1 MGCVVLLML
10 VVIKCD
16 ACGRYLNVLHLKIQN
31 GILCELPAEET
42 AIENKEHPDKTIER
56 NIKKFKGQ
64 LKSMG
69 LGYDWDREVVTSDK
83 DYYKHTQRLFL
94 EFFRRGLTENKMANA
109 NWCPELG
116 TVLSNEDIVNGKSER
131 GGYDVFLK
139 PIRQWTLKITK
150 YAGRL
155 LKDLDK
161 LDWPEKIKNAQEK
174 WIGESVGRRDS

>member
-1 MGCVVLLML
+1 MINREKWIDRWEKEKIYESKNNSSKKPCFV
-10 VVIKCD
+10 CD
-16 ACGRYLNVLHLKIQN
+16 MFPYPSGNSMHVGHPRGFVATDIYSRYKRMSGYNVLHPM
-31 GILCELPAEET
+31 GWDTFGLPAEET

-116 TVLSNEDIVNGKSER
+116 TVL
-131 GGYDVFLK
+131 
-139 PIRQWTLKITK
+139 
-150 YAGRL
+150 
-155 LKDLDK
+155 
-161 LDWPEKIKNAQEK
+161 
-174 WIGESVGRRDS
+174 